1 MDVIFEFL
9 FDLIVEGSL
18 ELGATKKVPMAV
30 RILVGFFLVVIYGG
44 LIGLLMYA
52 GVRNKQPI
60 LAIIGFGLLLLLAFI
75 VYKYIKQ
82 K

>member
-30 RILVGFFLVVIYGG
+30 RILAGFFLVEFMAV
-44 LIGLLMYA
+44 
-52 GVRNKQPI
+52 
-60 LAIIGFGLLLLLAFI
+60 
-75 VYKYIKQ
+75 
-82 K
+82 